1 MNISKCN
8 WFITLGPVE
17 YVKAYDPFI
26 YLIDG
31 RAELEIEQ
39 YITEAHTF
47 DEFSQKVKF
56 FDELGKFNWLI
67 INRFK
72 IV

>member
-1 MNISKCN
+1 MRK
-8 WFITLGPVE
+8 GPVE

-47 DEFSQKVKF
+47 EEFSQKVKF
-56 FDELGKFNWLI
+56 FDDLGI
-67 INRFK
+67 Y
-72 IV
+72 V

>member
-1 MNISKCN
+1 MN
-8 WFITLGPVE
+8 FQQMTFLGPVE

-31 RAELEIEQ
+31 RAEVEIEQ

-47 DEFSQKVKF
+47 DEFSVKVKF
-56 FDELGKFNWLI
+56 FDDLGKVEKYLLCSWLI
-67 INRFK
+67 
-72 IV
+72 

>member
-1 MNISKCN
+1 MNFQQMI
-8 WFITLGPVE
+8 FLGPVE

-31 RAELEIEQ
+31 RAEVEIEQ

-47 DEFSQKVKF
+47 DEFSVKVKF
-56 FDELGKFNWLI
+56 FDDLGKFEKYLLCSWLI
-67 INRFK
+67 SPI
-72 IV
+72 